1 MPFQT
6 CWRCLSRLPIR
17 NAPFCSKSPQH
28 TVTFTTSASLGRT
41 SAPPKKVM
49 QDRRFL
55 ARGNSGP
62 PKRGSRNFRLTKT
75 KRAKDTGKRPLP
87 GERKA
92 MRKRVVLSNSNALEV
107 KGMQDITAEL
117 AVDARLQGKVIG
129 IPGPLIDRLRAAD
142 AFKPTQGWSFFRRP
156 GTLIR
161 KETVQYGKLFDEMS
175 KDGEKRSLR
184 RVLIG
189 ERGSGKTVM
198 LLQAMTM
205 AFLKDWVVINL
216 PEGTPPYSRYAF
228 YFLENPLKTSPPNK
242 SLGQDIVI
250 GHTEYAPLPQSS
262 PTLYAQRSYVAKLLS
277 SISRANPIL
286 ETITL
291 SSAPE
296 PSTSSPFPI
305 PIPPSISLSRL
316 ALLGSQDVES
326 AHPIFDL
333 LIQEL
338 SLPGRPRLLICI
350 DGLAHVM
357 TDSAYRTPAFEPLHA
372 HQLAIVNWFMGYLS
386 GASPLPNG
394 GMVLAATSQSNAP
407 NVPTLN
413 IALTELEESQSGV
426 SPPRAGPSSISQPYG
441 PPLRNPFTRH
451 DERVLSVFE
460 SKPQGLDVQRLA
472 GITKEEARG
481 LLEYYAQSGILRQ
494 RVSDGLVAEKWS
506 VSGGG
511 VVGELERA
519 SIRMEI

>member
-1 MPFQT
+1 M
-6 CWRCLSRLPIR
+6 
-17 NAPFCSKSPQH
+17 
-28 TVTFTTSASLGRT
+28 
-41 SAPPKKVM
+41 
-49 QDRRFL
+49 
-55 ARGNSGP
+55 
-62 PKRGSRNFRLTKT
+62 RLTKPKRT
-75 KRAKDTGKRPLP
+75 KLPGKRPLP
-87 GERKA
+87 GERKRL
-92 MRKRVVLSNSNALEV
+92 RKRVVLSNANALEV

-129 IPGPLIDRLRAAD
+129 IPGFLIDRLRAVD

-216 PEGTPPYSRYAF
+216 PDGTPPPYLRYAF
-228 YFLENPLKTSPPNK
+228 YFLENPLKTSLPNK
-242 SLGQDIVI
+242 SPGQDIVI

-286 ETITL
+286 ENIKL
-291 SSAPE
+291 SSAPD
-296 PSTSSPFPI
+296 PSISDTI
-305 PIPPSISLSRL
+305 PISIPSSISLSRL

-326 AHPIFDL
+326 AHQIFDL

-338 SLPGRPRLLICI
+338 SLPGRPRLLLCI

-357 TDSAYRTPAFEPLHA
+357 TDSAYRSPAFEPLHA

-407 NVPTLN
+407 TVPTLN
-413 IALTELEESQSGV
+413 IALTELEESQSGNF
-426 SPPRAGPSSISQPYG
+426 PPRAGPSSISKPYR
-441 PPLRNPFTRH
+441 PPLRTPFTRH
-451 DERVLSVFE
+451 DERVLSVFD

-472 GITKEEARG
+472 GMTKEEARG

-494 RVSDGLVAEKWS
+494 KVSDGFVAEKWS

>member
-1 MPFQT
+1 
-6 CWRCLSRLPIR
+6 
-17 NAPFCSKSPQH
+17 
-28 TVTFTTSASLGRT
+28 
-41 SAPPKKVM
+41 
-49 QDRRFL
+49 
-55 ARGNSGP
+55 
-62 PKRGSRNFRLTKT
+62 
-75 KRAKDTGKRPLP
+75 
-87 GERKA
+87 

-296 PSTSSPFPI
+296 PSTSSPIPI